1 MLNWYINICPKRGD
15 IRVDD
20 VVWHSSVP
28 HLDADVTVKVSQ
40 FGIPRTPE
48 DFCRRDVKCGHPR
61 GMSMHLPEV
70 VTDVLRENLE
80 MEPAELALIRCRQL
94 ARWTVRAG
102 QLKLA
107 EKEFKQSLPEHLQ
120 VLLKDKKLLL
130 LQEMLEELQYPD
142 KTLVQDIASGFRL
155 MGWQQKTGVFPQCV
169 KRPQFSV
176 ETLRKLSRGLT
187 GR

>member
-1 MLNWYINICPKRGD
+1 MLSSCHWVLNWYINICPKGVIFGLMMWSGTRLCHIWMRMLLSRCH

-48 DFCRRDVKCGHPR
+48 VFCRRDVKCGHPR

-102 QLKLA
+102 QLKFA

-120 VLLKDKKLLL
+120 VVLKDKKLLL

-142 KTLVQDIASGFRL
+142 KTLVQDIASGS
-155 MGWQQKTGVFPQCV
+155 G
-169 KRPQFSV
+169 
-176 ETLRKLSRGLT
+176 
-187 GR
+187 

>member
-1 MLNWYINICPKRGD
+1 
-15 IRVDD
+15 
-20 VVWHSSVP
+20 
-28 HLDADVTVKVSQ
+28 
-40 FGIPRTPE
+40 
-48 DFCRRDVKCGHPR
+48 
-61 GMSMHLPEV
+61 MHLPEV

-102 QLKLA
+102 QLKFA

-120 VLLKDKKLLL
+120 VVLKDKKLLL

>member
-1 MLNWYINICPKRGD
+1 MPLGAKLVHQHLSKRGD

-102 QLKLA
+102 QLKFA

-120 VLLKDKKLLL
+120 VVLKDKKLLL

-142 KTLVQDIASGFRL
+142 KTLVQDIASGS
-155 MGWQQKTGVFPQCV
+155 G
-169 KRPQFSV
+169 
-176 ETLRKLSRGLT
+176 
-187 GR
+187 